1 MIRNYCHGEGEDR
14 IYNSLK
20 YCCKSEWESEKRY
33 LFYYRPSIFCAFS
46 YVIFEDGR
54 FVAQSRIFA
63 LGPFVGLKNYRIA
76 LVHFDDSGFTEFRD
90 KIYRTQTT
98 LFGSSIQNLPS
109 IIKGIS
115 DEVFNK
121 YKIKI
126 SKIKIINLNN
136 FNEFLTLNV
145 ERDE

>member
-1 MIRNYCHGEGEDR
+1 MIRNCSYREKDS
-14 IYNSLK
+14 IYDSLK

-33 LFYYRPSIFCAFS
+33 LFYYRPSTFCAFNYIVS
-46 YVIFEDGR
+46 GDDGR
-54 FVAQSRIFA
+54 FAVKSMIIA
-63 LGPFVGLKNYRIA
+63 LGSFVGLKNYRIA
-76 LVHFDDSGFTEFRD
+76 LVHFDNSGFTEFRD
-90 KIYRTQTT
+90 KIYKTQFD

-145 ERDE
+145 NSM

>member
-1 MIRNYCHGEGEDR
+1 MIRNCCHREEDR

-20 YCCKSEWESEKRY
+20 YCCRSEWESEKRY
-33 LFYYRPSIFCAFS
+33 LFYYRPSIFRAFS
-46 YVIFEDGR
+46 YIILGDDGR
-54 FVAQSRIFA
+54 FVAQSMIFA

-90 KIYRTQTT
+90 KIYRTQSD
-98 LFGSSIQNLPS
+98 LFSSSIQNLPS

-115 DEVFNK
+115 DVVFNK
-121 YKIKI
+121 YKFKI
-126 SKIKIINLNN
+126 NKIKIINLNN

-145 ERDE
+145 NSM

>member
-1 MIRNYCHGEGEDR
+1 MIRNYCHGEEDR

-20 YCCKSEWESEKRY
+20 YCCKSEWESERRY
-33 LFYYRPSIFCAFS
+33 LFYYRPSIFCTFS
-46 YVIFEDGR
+46 YIISGDDGR
-54 FVAQSRIFA
+54 FAVKSMIFA

-90 KIYRTQTT
+90 KIYRTQSD
-98 LFGSSIQNLPS
+98 LFSNSIQNLPS

>member
-1 MIRNYCHGEGEDR
+1 MIRNYCHGEEDR

-33 LFYYRPSIFCAFS
+33 LFYYRPSIFRAFS
-46 YVIFEDGR
+46 YVIFGDDGR

-76 LVHFDDSGFTEFRD
+76 LVPFDDSGFTEFRD
-90 KIYRTQTT
+90 KIYRTQFT

-115 DEVFNK
+115 DEVFNM